1 MLFNSIIYI
10 YNYSEKKVHIALYVD
25 IVKQVL
31 IIFDLRL
38 TFVKGL
44 IKTIKKNKH

>member
-10 YNYSEKKVHIALYVD
+10 YNYSEKEVHIALYVD

-44 IKTIKKNKH
+44 IKTIMKNKY